1 MTQKQCVAMLL
12 AGGEGKRL
20 GILTSQ
26 KAKPAVH
33 FGGSARMIDF
43 ALSNC
48 RHSCLDTV
56 GVVTQYRPEALHRH
70 IGLGSAWL
78 EKPEQGEIALLSSR
92 QSQIGERGYLGT
104 ADAIYRNWSFIEKY
118 NPDTV
123 LVLSGDHIYHM
134 DYRKLLEHHLTAGAD
149 ATIAVTP
156 VPISEASRFGI
167 MKTDSSGRI
176 TEFAEKP
183 KAPASNLA
191 SMGIYIFNTS
201 FLRTFLERDAQDS
214 SSSHDFGKN
223 VIPAMLEHNAKLYA
237 YEFADYWKDVGT
249 IESLWE
255 AHMDLLGG
263 SPAFVASR
271 DSWPL
276 YSANGLAQ
284 SRFVESLGLVR
295 QSLICS
301 DCTIHGQV
309 ERSVI
314 STEAV
319 IGQGS
324 RIFDSVIMPGA
335 QIGSGVTIYKSIV
348 GEGAVVRDGT
358 TWGSADGEMISVIGD
373 REVISIQGQKLP
385 KIFVSANQLQAEL
398 IG

>member
-1 MTQKQCVAMLL
+1 MKQKQCVAMLL

-26 KAKPAVH
+26 KAKPAIH

-56 GVVTQYRPEALHRH
+56 GVVTQYRPESLHHH

-78 EKPEQGEIALLSSR
+78 EQPEQGEIALLSSR
-92 QSQIGERGYLGT
+92 QAHIGDAGYLGT
-104 ADAIYRNWSFIEKY
+104 ADAIYRNWPFIEQY
-118 NPDTV
+118 QPDTV

-134 DYRKLLEHHLTAGAD
+134 DYRKLLDQHLATGAD

-156 VPISEASRFGI
+156 VPLAEASRFGI
-167 MKTDSSGRI
+167 MKTDSNGRI
-176 TEFAEKP
+176 TEFSEKP
-183 KAPASNLA
+183 KVPASNLA

-201 FLRTFLERDAQDS
+201 FLRAYLERDAEDAA
-214 SSSHDFGKN
+214 SSHDFGNN
-223 VIPAMLEHNAKLYA
+223 VIPAMLQDNARLHA
-237 YEFADYWKDVGT
+237 HEFKGYWRDVGT
-249 IESLWE
+249 IESLWD
-255 AHMDLLGG
+255 AHMDLLG
-263 SPAFVASR
+263 SKPRFTSSLDSR
-271 DSWPL
+271 PL
-276 YSANGLAQ
+276 YSSKGITA
-284 SRFVESLGLVR
+284 SRFVESLGLVK
-295 QSLICS
+295 QSLVCS

-309 ERSVI
+309 ENSVI
-314 STEAV
+314 STEVV

-324 RIFDSVIMPGA
+324 RIYDSVIMPGA
-335 QIGSGVTIYKSIV
+335 QIGNGVTIYKSII
-348 GEGAVVRDGT
+348 GEGAVVRDGAIC
-358 TWGSADGEMISVIGD
+358 GSGNGSSIHVVGD
-373 REVISIQGQKLP
+373 REIVNAQGQKLP